1 MEISWRSLAVLAAL
15 AVRMTAG
22 GMTVAELAAMDR
34 QEAGKNV
41 DVCVTGVVTI
51 AFSWIGLSGVIAD
64 PFDPN
69 GPSVYC
75 SGRMPEVPMAEAEG
89 CERLEPG
96 DLLEVEGCSASL
108 IVDPGLVARRMRKIG
123 RIDLPPYPDREYAYL
138 QTKDCYNRRARM
150 TGVVRGIRHRRVN
163 GMDGTV
169 LSLATDGGVVPVSVH
184 DASPSWERFIDE
196 EVTVEGVL
204 LPCITMAWETL
215 YPELEAVGD
224 NPIRLTDPGQRFR
237 RKALAFLRFAGVVAV
252 VPLLLVI
259 AALFIQRRR
268 ARALA
273 RAVSADRRRIA
284 GELHDTVA
292 QYLSGTKILL
302 TSVRSADADLRP
314 ELRETL
320 TAACDMLDRTRL
332 EVRAAIND
340 LRSDDLLMKPL
351 GELLCAYADRLQ
363 TMGAVRARAEVRRL
377 SKVRSPESK
386 RDILAIV
393 QEASM
398 NAIRHGGAKDIVI
411 RADEAGGALT
421 VEVSNDGLPFDAETA
436 EGPEQGHYGIAGM
449 RERAARL
456 GGTLAFGSAAGRST
470 VRLSV
475 ITPGGI

>member
-1 MEISWRSLAVLAAL
+1 M
-15 AVRMTAG
+15 
-22 GMTVAELAAMDR
+22 
-34 QEAGKNV
+34 
-41 DVCVTGVVTI
+41 
-51 AFSWIGLSGVIAD
+51 
-64 PFDPN
+64 
-69 GPSVYC
+69 
-75 SGRMPEVPMAEAEG
+75 
-89 CERLEPG
+89 
-96 DLLEVEGCSASL
+96 
-108 IVDPGLVARRMRKIG
+108 
-123 RIDLPPYPDREYAYL
+123 
-138 QTKDCYNRRARM
+138 
-150 TGVVRGIRHRRVN
+150 
-163 GMDGTV
+163 
-169 LSLATDGGVVPVSVH
+169 
-184 DASPSWERFIDE
+184 
-196 EVTVEGVL
+196 
-204 LPCITMAWETL
+204 
-215 YPELEAVGD
+215 
-224 NPIRLTDPGQRFR
+224 
-237 RKALAFLRFAGVVAV
+237 
-252 VPLLLVI
+252 
-259 AALFIQRRR
+259 
-268 ARALA
+268 
-273 RAVSADRRRIA
+273 
-284 GELHDTVA
+284 A

-475 ITPGGI
+475 VTPGGI